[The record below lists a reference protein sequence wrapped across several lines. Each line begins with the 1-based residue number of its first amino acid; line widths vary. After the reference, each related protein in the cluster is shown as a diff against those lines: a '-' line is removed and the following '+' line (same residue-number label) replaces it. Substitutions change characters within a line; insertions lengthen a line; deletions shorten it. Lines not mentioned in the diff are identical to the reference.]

1 MLGEVLSVNTVLDEH
16 RNLSLVNYGE
26 IIASHLEAVDFAKD
40 YLSVPIQRKFNTIV
54 TSAAG
59 HPLDATYYQ
68 TVKGM
73 VVPYQ
78 ILEPGGD
85 LIIASECSEGL
96 GSTEFKNAQ
105 QSLVMKGPEH
115 FCAKISAQSY
125 AAVDEWQTQMQTK
138 IMNVGNV
145 HLYSPNLKRSD
156 QELTGANIIRNL
168 DEFVESRVLKNL
180 DLFGESS
187 LAIIP
192 EGPYVVPTLN

>member
-1 MLGEVLSVNTVLDEH
+1 
-16 RNLSLVNYGE
+16 
-26 IIASHLEAVDFAKD
+26 
-40 YLSVPIQRKFNTIV
+40 
-54 TSAAG
+54 
-59 HPLDATYYQ
+59 
-68 TVKGM
+68 M

-85 LIIASECSEGL
+85 LIIASECAEGL
-96 GSTEFKNAQ
+96 GSNEFKKAQ
-105 QSLVMKGPEH
+105 KMLVGTGAED
-115 FCAKISAQSY
+115 FCAKISAKSY